1 MDKCSSAILLFAKYW
16 RLLEPIPS
24 QETKLLNTFIQILLS
39 SPIKFPKH
47 QEFGLIIWFPSVRC
61 ALQSDYLH
69 HNFCQL
75 PQIVQ
80 VKLAAIEPDGPN
92 EVKAGHEAPEAWVL
106 QDLESNQ
113 WGVWYLGLVTLPG
126 PSETAP
132 AGDCLAAVSSRSDW
146 WWSGPE

>member
-1 MDKCSSAILLFAKYW
+1 MDKWSSAILLFATDW
-16 RLLEPIPS
+16 RLLEPTPS

-39 SPIKFPKH
+39 SPIKFLKH

-92 EVKAGHEAPEAWVL
+92 EVEAGHEAPEAWVL
-106 QDLESNQ
+106 QDLESN
-113 WGVWYLGLVTLPG
+113 
-126 PSETAP
+126 
-132 AGDCLAAVSSRSDW
+132 
-146 WWSGPE
+146 